1 MTSGVASQV
10 MIRARAR
17 SILLKLSGVRPFDAR
32 ADRRLASTRLLSVD
46 AFDTLITRVVMHP
59 TDVFAICGIIL
70 RRREII
76 DIEPSAWRDRRHEA
90 ESEIARESYPREVRL
105 DEIYDRLQQAG
116 LLSAGHKNIAREIE
130 CDVER
135 CLSRPIAE
143 MIDMVNGFLADGG
156 SATIL
161 SDTSLP
167 ESQLADLLKA
177 AGLALGRNAIH
188 ASSRSGATKRSGAM
202 FRSIL
207 SRAEHRAGS
216 ILHVGDNH
224 HSDYRQ
230 ARRARL
236 AAAPYLASRPTRFER
251 RLHDSLPMPE
261 LLGSIIAGS
270 ARATRLGRFLPDPHR
285 QAIWDLSS
293 NVTGPLLFSFVAWT
307 LREAKRRGIRTL
319 YFFSRDGEILLR
331 IAHELQQDRVAPIEC
346 RYLHVSRQSLH
357 LPGVTE
363 LGDPEREWIL
373 DNAGRNNLSYLLRR
387 LDIAVDEFIGLLP
400 AQSDLRRLDPEAP
413 MTQAG
418 IRAVSG
424 CLDLAAVRT
433 LILDRAARRRV
444 LCLDYMKDQHLLAPG
459 QIGVVDIGWRGRLQ
473 RSLCR
478 AISTVEPAFP
488 ERLHGFYIDLDRPPT
503 DAGSFSAFSTL
514 CGTGFSW
521 ASRGSLFEIFCA
533 AQHGTVRRYERGQD
547 GVVAPLLASD
557 TNPEAATWGL
567 AIQQEAIVA
576 FCRNARLGLEL
587 AQIDMREHVPELAKA
602 AVEVVRLFVSRPA
615 ASEAAA
621 FGSFTHFS
629 DEQHDLVEQMAG
641 PIDFRPHALLK
652 RLGPAYREQ
661 RISYWPEGSLAR
673 SVPEWL
679 RGVALSMLR
688 AMPGRHA

>member
-1 MTSGVASQV
+1 MRSG
-10 MIRARAR
+10 IARQIMDRTRTR
-17 SILLKLSGVRPFDAR
+17 SILLKLSGARPFDAR

-46 AFDTLITRVVMHP
+46 AFDTLITRVVLRP

-70 RRREII
+70 RQRGII
-76 DIEPSAWRDRRHEA
+76 DVEPVAWRDRRHEA
-90 ESEIARESYPREVRL
+90 ESEIARASYPREVRL
-105 DEIYDRLQQAG
+105 DEIYDRLQQTG
-116 LLSAGHKNIAREIE
+116 ILSIGHKDVAREIE
-130 CDVER
+130 YEVER

-143 MIDMVNGFLADGG
+143 MIELVNGFLTDGG

-161 SDTSLP
+161 SDTSLT
-167 ESQLADLLKA
+167 ESQLAALLEA
-177 AGLALGRNAIH
+177 ARLVIGRNTIH
-188 ASSRSGATKRSGAM
+188 ASSRSGHTKRSGVM
-202 FRSIL
+202 FRSVL
-207 SRAEHRAGS
+207 SRAEREAGG

-230 ARRARL
+230 ARRAGL
-236 AAAPYLASRPTRFER
+236 AASPYLASRPTRFER
-251 RLHDSLPMPE
+251 RLLDSLPVPE

-270 ARATRLGRFLPDPHR
+270 ARATRLERFLPDPHE

-293 NVTGPLLFSFVAWT
+293 NVTGPLLFSFAAWT

-331 IAHELQQDRVAPIEC
+331 IAHELQQDMAVPIEC

-363 LGDPEREWIL
+363 LGAPEREWIL
-373 DNAGRNNLSYLLRR
+373 DNADRNNLAYLLRR
-387 LDIAVDEFIGLLP
+387 LDIAVDEFVGLLP
-400 AQSDLRRLDPEAP
+400 VHCELRQLDPDAL

-418 IRAVSG
+418 IQAISG
-424 CLDLAAVRT
+424 CLDLPAVRT
-433 LILDRAARRRV
+433 LILDRAARRRA
-444 LCLDYMKDQHLLAPG
+444 LCLDYMKDQHLLASG

-478 AISTVEPAFP
+478 AISTVDPDFP
-488 ERLHGFYIDLDRPPT
+488 ERLHGFYIDLDRPPA

-514 CGTGFSW
+514 CGNGFSW

-547 GVVAPLLASD
+547 GVVTPLLASGS
-557 TNPEAATWGL
+557 NPEATTWGV
-567 AIQQEAIVA
+567 AIQQDAVVA

-602 AVEVVRLFVSRPA
+602 AVEVVRMFVSHPA

-652 RLGPAYREQ
+652 RLGPAYRAQ

-679 RGVALSMLR
+679 RGLALSMLR